1 MDLLYLLLTCGFF
14 LLTGGL
20 VVALGKL

>member
-1 MDLLYLLLTCGFF
+1 MDLLYLALTCGFF